1 MGLSKKT
8 FLYSI
13 ALAVLMVSLVAGYF
27 AFMLPSLYVDYVK
40 KDNLNSIA
48 AIQEG
53 YMKTKSYKGLAVKNP
68 SGTFSVEIPDQG
80 ENIYA
85 AGKFFQVSI
94 EIKDEE
100 LKEILDYF
108 RKYTN
113 NPGKLEKMWEGLS
126 EKELMDAWNVIKEK
140 LLAEGSKTKDSPLE
154 VKLDKQGSENL
165 YDNVYNG
172 EYGKLHILSD
182 SLIVYENGISDG
194 NNIYINY
201 LAMGK
206 TEDSLVISV
215 LPVMSPEMNDLF
227 PVLLGSLP
235 MIVALVF
242 FLVLLASGAF
252 SRRIVNPIIRLAD
265 YAVQAKEVNGFQ
277 IQPFV
282 TKSNDEIGALGS
294 ALNELYEKLRQNLL
308 ELEEKNRMLK
318 EENKRQEVFLRAS
331 SHQLKTPVAAA
342 LLLVEGMM
350 NQVGRYKDTQEY
362 LPKVKEQ
369 LRSMQKI
376 VEDILYLNHCADNLS
391 IEPVSLR
398 EITEEAAG
406 AYWVQ
411 AAEKKLCI
419 EIQGAGTLH
428 TDREIFKKI
437 IDNLISN
444 GVQYTPEGG
453 GIHITLSDNT
463 FCIVNDGAHIEEEL
477 LPNICEPFVSSNTE
491 QKGKGL
497 GLYLVSYYNRLLG
510 GRFRISN
517 EEKGVLA
524 ELIFPREVR
533 VWHDVPEE
541 QT

>member
-13 ALAVLMVSLVAGYF
+13 VLSVIMVSLVAGYF

-40 KDNLNSIA
+40 RDNLNSIA

-53 YMKTKSYKGLAVKNP
+53 YMETKSYKELVVKNP

-80 ENIYA
+80 EKIYA

-94 EIKDEE
+94 QIKDEE
-100 LKEILDYF
+100 LKEILDVF

-113 NPGKLEKMWEGLS
+113 NPGDWKEMEGELF
-126 EKELMDAWNVIKEK
+126 ENELMNAWDVIKEK
-140 LLAEGSKTKDSPLE
+140 LLAESSKAEDFPVEIKFDT
-154 VKLDKQGSENL
+154 QAAENL
-165 YDNVYNG
+165 YENVYKG

-182 SLIVYENGISDG
+182 SVIVYEYGISDG
-194 NNIYINY
+194 NNVYINY
-201 LAMGK
+201 MAMGK

-215 LPVMSPEMNDLF
+215 LPVMSPRLNDLL
-227 PVLLGSLP
+227 PILMGSLP

-252 SRRIVNPIIRLAD
+252 SKSIINPIIRLAG
-265 YAVQAKEVNGFQ
+265 YAEQAKAANGFQ
-277 IQPFV
+277 IAPFV
-282 TKSNDEIGALGS
+282 QKSNDEIGALGS
-294 ALNELYEKLRQNLL
+294 ALNELYEKLRNNLV
-308 ELEEKNRMLK
+308 ELEEKNRMLE

-331 SHQLKTPVAAA
+331 SHQLKTPVTAA

-350 NQVGRYKDTQEY
+350 NQVGKYKNTQEY

-369 LRSMQKI
+369 LKSMQKI

-391 IEPVSLR
+391 IEAVSLR
-398 EITEEAAG
+398 EITEEAAA

-411 AAEKKLCI
+411 ATEKKLSI
-419 EIQGAGTLH
+419 DIQGDGILY

-444 GVQYTPEGG
+444 GVQYTPEGEK
-453 GIHITLSDNT
+453 ICISLSDNI
-463 FCIVNDGAHIEEEL
+463 FRIENDGVHIEEEL
-477 LPNICEPFVSSNTE
+477 LPNICEPFVSSNTK
-491 QKGKGL
+491 QRGKGL

-510 GRFRISN
+510 GEFHISN
-517 EEKGVLA
+517 QEKGVLVD
-524 ELIFPREVR
+524 LVFPSR
-533 VWHDVPEE
+533 VKSEG
-541 QT
+541 

>member
-13 ALAVLMVSLVAGYF
+13 ALSVIMVSLVAGYF
-27 AFMLPSLYVDYVK
+27 AFMLPSLYVDHVK

-53 YMKTKSYKGLAVKNP
+53 YMKTKSYKELTVKNP
-68 SGTFSVEIPDQG
+68 SGTFSVEIPDRG
-80 ENIYA
+80 DEIYA

-94 EIKDEE
+94 QIKDEE
-100 LKEILDYF
+100 LKEVLEDF
-108 RKYTN
+108 RKYTDS
-113 NPGKLEKMWEGLS
+113 PKGWKEMEGGLS
-126 EKELMDAWNVIKEK
+126 ENELMNAWNVIKEK
-140 LLAEGSKTKDSPLE
+140 LLAEGSGAEDFPLE
-154 VKLDKQGSENL
+154 IKLNTQAAENL
-165 YDNVYNG
+165 YENVYKG

-182 SLIVYENGISDG
+182 SMIVYENGISDG
-194 NNIYINY
+194 NNVFINY
-201 LAMGK
+201 VAMGK

-215 LPVMSPEMNDLF
+215 LPVMSPQMNDLL

-242 FLVLLASGAF
+242 FLVLLASRAF
-252 SRRIVNPIIRLAD
+252 SRRIVNPIIRLAG
-265 YAVQAKEVNGFQ
+265 YAEQAKAAEGFQ
-277 IQPFV
+277 IAPFV
-282 TKSNDEIGALGS
+282 PKSNDEIGALGS
-294 ALNELYEKLRQNLL
+294 TLNELYEKLRQNLL
-308 ELEEKNRMLK
+308 ELEEKNRMLE

-350 NQVGRYKDTQEY
+350 NQVGKFKDTQEY

-369 LRSMQKI
+369 LWSMQKI

-391 IEPVSLR
+391 IEPVSLK

-411 AAEKKLCI
+411 AAEKKLSI
-419 EIQGAGTLH
+419 EIQGDGRLY

-444 GVQYTPEGG
+444 GVQYTPEGEK
-453 GIHITLSDNT
+453 ICISLSDNT
-463 FCIVNDGAHIEEEL
+463 FRVENYGAHIEEEL
-477 LPNICEPFVSSNTE
+477 LPDICEPFVSSNTK

-517 EEKGVLA
+517 QEKGVLA
-524 ELIFPREVR
+524 ELMFPA
-533 VWHDVPEE
+533 EE
-541 QT
+541 S